1 MTLRQSETAKWILNA
16 ITTLCCFVCAA
27 LYASMDNRLQRIE
40 DKLDAV
46 TRTEDSEHA
55 TFKANELTMGQQI
68 KDNSWRIRSLEAG
81 AHPMSFRNDHDEN

>member
-1 MTLRQSETAKWILNA
+1 MTAKASDTWRLVLNG
-16 ITTLCCFVCAA
+16 ITTLCWFACAA
-27 LYASMDNRLQRIE
+27 LYADNKDRLQRIE

-68 KDNSWRIRSLEAG
+68 KENSWRIRSLVAG